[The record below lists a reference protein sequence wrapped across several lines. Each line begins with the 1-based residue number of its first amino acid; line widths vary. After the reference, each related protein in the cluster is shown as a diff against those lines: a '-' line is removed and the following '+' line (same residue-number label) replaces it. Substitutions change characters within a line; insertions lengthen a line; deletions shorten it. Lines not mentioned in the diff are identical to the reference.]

1 MRLRLKKTTRARK
14 LIAGP
19 AALFALALIV
29 GSVLFMTGTS
39 AHGSD
44 SLVSTNPADIQAGSV
59 LYQAHCQSC
68 HGFQG
73 EGGQTS
79 APALVSVGAAAAD
92 FYLSTGRM
100 PLNDPSQQPLRHRP
114 FFNSTQIRQLV
125 AYISALPVITG
136 NPSAGPT
143 IPTLLPLCSSN
154 TTATTDASGSSPD
167 CVTLAQGQQ
176 AWAVDCAHCHQAA
189 GAGGM
194 LSKGYIVPSLRPS
207 SITQVLE
214 AVRVGPRP
222 MPTFSTATLSDSQA
236 SAIAQ
241 YVTYLHH
248 RGSNPGGFSIAHFG
262 PIPEGFAG
270 ILAGFV
276 VLWFASRMIGNR
288 G

>member
-1 MRLRLKKTTRARK
+1 MRLRLKKSSRARK

-19 AALFALALIV
+19 AALFALAVIV
-29 GSVLFMTGTS
+29 ASVLFMTGTS
-39 AHGSD
+39 ARGSD
-44 SLVSTNPADIQAGSV
+44 SLVSTNPADIQAGFV

-68 HGFQG
+68 HGYQG
-73 EGGQTS
+73 EGGQTG
-79 APALVSVGAAAAD
+79 APALVSAGAAAAD

-114 FFNSTQIRQLV
+114 YFNNTQTRQLV
-125 AYISALPVITG
+125 AYINALPVITG
-136 NPSAGPT
+136 SPPGPT
-143 IPTLLPLCSSN
+143 IPTLLPLCSSSTPTT
-154 TTATTDASGSSPD
+154 TTATSSPS
-167 CVTLAQGQQ
+167 CVTLAEGQQ

-207 SITQVLE
+207 TSTQVLE

-222 MPTFSTATLSDSQA
+222 MNTFSAATLSDSQA

-248 RGSNPGGFSIAHFG
+248 RGSNPGGFPIAHFG

-276 VLWFASRMIGNR
+276 VLWFCSRMIGNR